1 MDTILYLVN
10 KLERVMRRITPL
22 AFFALLFWFLPL
34 FFGDT
39 LLSQTAKQ
47 LDSRASNS
55 QLKQWLEESIPRY
68 MTESKMPGFSI
79 AVVQDGIT
87 IYSEG
92 FGLRDSQRNLPATP
106 HTLYGIGSITKS
118 FVAIGIMQLVEAG
131 IIQLDDLVN
140 QHVPFKLGVADQ
152 PITIHHLLTHSLGI
166 PSLATSN
173 VAIYRGLGLET
184 GIPFGSA
191 NDFYRFIN
199 GAQEEIVTKPGE
211 RFFYHNAA
219 WRMLGHIVQEKSGL
233 PFHRYL
239 DEKVFTPL
247 GMQRTTL
254 NVQDF
259 ERDHDHIVPHLRK
272 SDGTNEPS
280 RFPYPNPED
289 NPEFSFISAAGG
301 IVSSVNEMTRYLN
314 VQIEKGFYESG
325 QLASKKSFERMQ
337 KLHIQNLD
345 GHYGQ
350 SGYGYGL
357 RITPQF
363 LGHKMISHGGSVLV
377 STAYMAFIPDIKAGV
392 IMMGNSSGMPFSTI
406 AESIF
411 VLLMGQ
417 NPVEV
422 LPVLKI
428 KEKMK
433 SLTGTYKTYRELETI
448 EVLIKNGML
457 YLKQEFPLTSAINM
471 TPLIPEDPTLQ
482 STMFYTLRFGVRSP
496 VEFMMRDDGK
506 IDILLGRY
514 CYHKIY

>member
-1 MDTILYLVN
+1 MDTILYLVI
-10 KLERVMRRITPL
+10 KLERVIRRIAPL

-166 PSLATSN
+166 PSLATSTL
-173 VAIYRGLGLET
+173 AIYRGLGLET

-211 RFFYHNAA
+211 HFFYHNAA

-239 DEKVFTPL
+239 DEKVITPL

-259 ERDHDHIVPHLRK
+259 EQDHDHIVPHLRK
-272 SDGTNEPS
+272 SNGTNEPS
-280 RFPYPNPED
+280 QFPYPNPED

-325 QLASKKSFERMQ
+325 QLASSWDR
-337 KLHIQNLD
+337 
-345 GHYGQ
+345 
-350 SGYGYGL
+350 
-357 RITPQF
+357 
-363 LGHKMISHGGSVLV
+363 
-377 STAYMAFIPDIKAGV
+377 
-392 IMMGNSSGMPFSTI
+392 
-406 AESIF
+406 
-411 VLLMGQ
+411 
-417 NPVEV
+417 
-422 LPVLKI
+422 
-428 KEKMK
+428 
-433 SLTGTYKTYRELETI
+433 
-448 EVLIKNGML
+448 
-457 YLKQEFPLTSAINM
+457 
-471 TPLIPEDPTLQ
+471 TPLKY
-482 STMFYTLRFGVRSP
+482 SLR
-496 VEFMMRDDGK
+496 
-506 IDILLGRY
+506 
-514 CYHKIY
+514 